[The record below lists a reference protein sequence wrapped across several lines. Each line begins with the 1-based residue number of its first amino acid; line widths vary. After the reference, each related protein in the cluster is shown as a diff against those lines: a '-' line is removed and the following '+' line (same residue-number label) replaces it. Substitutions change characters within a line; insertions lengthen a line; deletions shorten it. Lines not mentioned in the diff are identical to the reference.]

1 MSELKPLVIG
11 DLVVEKPVIQGGMG
25 VGVSLHRLA
34 GAVAREGGVGIISTA
49 QIGFQ
54 EPDFTTNFVE
64 ANLRAIR
71 REMKLAREI
80 APKGAIGFNIMVAT
94 KHYDLWVKEAVKSGA
109 DIIISGAG
117 LPVSLPEYAN
127 EAYEEMEEKPA
138 RRTKL
143 APIVSTAKSAKV
155 ICKMWDRKYHIAPDL
170 VVVEGPLAGGHL
182 GFSTEQ
188 LNEYGADTA
197 DTISS
202 YRREAYDQEIRA
214 VLEVVKEYGD
224 KYGRQNQV
232 VSAGGI

>member
-1 MSELKPLVIG
+1 
-11 DLVVEKPVIQGGMG
+11 
-25 VGVSLHRLA
+25 
-34 GAVAREGGVGIISTA
+34 
-49 QIGFQ
+49 
-54 EPDFTTNFVE
+54 
-64 ANLRAIR
+64 
-71 REMKLAREI
+71 
-80 APKGAIGFNIMVAT
+80 
-94 KHYDLWVKEAVKSGA
+94 
-109 DIIISGAG
+109 
-117 LPVSLPEYAN
+117 
-127 EAYEEMEEKPA
+127 MEEKPA

-224 KYGRQNQV
+224 KYGRHIPV
-232 VSAGGI
+232 VSAGGIYTHEDVMHQIGLGADGVQVATRFVTTEECDAAQAYKETYINAKAEDIVITQSPVVCRDGRS